1 MIGAETIEFV
11 QFPILQRVVSPF
23 VSVSVPADLLGGRCE
38 EYIGAVLVSGNIRIN
53 AEHSE
58 RKTLK
63 VAVCCLYYPFSCP
76 GLSGQGSVF
85 SLCLKCQSD
94 ARSRFILLVAGKHK

>member
-23 VSVSVPADLLGGRCE
+23 VSVPADSLSGRCE
-38 EYIGAVLVSGNIRIN
+38 EYIGAVLVSGNIRLN

-58 RKTLK
+58 RMILK
-63 VAVCCLYYPFSCP
+63 VAVCCLYYTFSFT
-76 GLSGQGSVF
+76 GLSG
-85 SLCLKCQSD
+85 
-94 ARSRFILLVAGKHK
+94 